1 MHSSLPPSLS
11 VSLPLRLPLPLPHTP
26 LCSAHYLQLP
36 LTGVRLPGET
46 RAHSSAYSFNGRAAR
61 ALPRHFLVP
70 SPGMSSSGSGSS
82 SRKEFDV
89 KQILRIRWRWF
100 GHPAVPPP
108 HSPPLGDYFAGRR
121 TGGSSGDGPSVSG
134 CSNSTSAGV
143 NPSAGGHGGL
153 VASGSAGSNLCNG
166 SGSGSGR
173 KFADPTGSRGG
184 PGGAASGATGS
195 SCPRSFSQ
203 PECRSSAAGL
213 SWVSPPPHRR
223 PRPVTSMEPPNEAAV
238 PESSA
243 HVGVEEEAEAA
254 AAVAAAVGAEENNN
268 HPETDSSSCR

>member
-1 MHSSLPPSLS
+1 MKMLWQPRYTHARARAHAPSIYSRILLSLPP
-11 VSLPLRLPLPLPHTP
+11 VAVDGR
-26 LCSAHYLQLP
+26 AV
-36 LTGVRLPGET
+36 VRRDVRT
-46 RAHSSAYSFNGRAAR
+46 VRCSFNGRAAR

-134 CSNSTSAGV
+134 CSSPN
-143 NPSAGGHGGL
+143 SAGGNPGTGSHGGL

-166 SGSGSGR
+166 SGGGR
-173 KFADPTGSRGG
+173 KFVDPAGSRGG
-184 PGGAASGATGS
+184 PGGAAAGATGN

-203 PECRSSAAGL
+203 PECRSSTAAL
-213 SWVSPPPHRR
+213 SWVSPPPLRR
-223 PRPVTSMEPPNEAAV
+223 ARPVTSMEPSGEAPAPQPAPEPSAAV
-238 PESSA
+238 GLDE
-243 HVGVEEEAEAA
+243 EAA
-254 AAVAAAVGAEENNN
+254 AATAVAPSGSEDNN
-268 HPETDSSSCR
+268 HQETDSSSCR

>member
-1 MHSSLPPSLS
+1 
-11 VSLPLRLPLPLPHTP
+11 
-26 LCSAHYLQLP
+26 
-36 LTGVRLPGET
+36 
-46 RAHSSAYSFNGRAAR
+46 
-61 ALPRHFLVP
+61 
-70 SPGMSSSGSGSS
+70 MSSSGSGSS

-134 CSNSTSAGV
+134 CSNSSSASV
-143 NPSAGGHGGL
+143 NPSAVGHGGL

-166 SGSGSGR
+166 SGGNR
-173 KFADPTGSRGG
+173 KFADPAGSRGG
-184 PGGAASGATGS
+184 PGGAAARATGS

-203 PECRSSAAGL
+203 PECRSYAAGL

-223 PRPVTSMEPPNEAAV
+223 SRPLTSMEPPGEAAV
-238 PESSA
+238 PEPFA
-243 HVGVEEEAEAA
+243 QDEEAATAA
-254 AAVAAAVGAEENNN
+254 AAAAAGAEENNN
-268 HPETDSSSCR
+268 HLETDSSSCRYGWSPSC

>member
-1 MHSSLPPSLS
+1 
-11 VSLPLRLPLPLPHTP
+11 
-26 LCSAHYLQLP
+26 
-36 LTGVRLPGET
+36 
-46 RAHSSAYSFNGRAAR
+46 
-61 ALPRHFLVP
+61 
-70 SPGMSSSGSGSS
+70 MSSSGSGSS

-121 TGGSSGDGPSVSG
+121 AGGSSGDGPSVSG
-134 CSNSTSAGV
+134 SSNSNSTGV
-143 NPSAGGHGGL
+143 NASAGGQSGL

-166 SGSGSGR
+166 SQR
-173 KFADPTGSRGG
+173 KFADPPGSRGG
-184 PGGAASGATGS
+184 PVGATGS

-203 PECRSSAAGL
+203 PECRSSAAAL

-223 PRPVTSMEPPNEAAV
+223 SRPLTSMEPPGEAPVPHLV
-238 PESSA
+238 PEPSA
-243 HVGVEEEAEAA
+243 HAGVEEEEAA
-254 AAVAAAVGAEENNN
+254 AVATVAAAVGAEESN

>member
-1 MHSSLPPSLS
+1 MRRS
-11 VSLPLRLPLPLPHTP
+11 
-26 LCSAHYLQLP
+26 YQ
-36 LTGVRLPGET
+36 
-46 RAHSSAYSFNGRAAR
+46 GRAAR
-61 ALPRHFLVP
+61 ALPPPRHFIVP
-70 SPGMSSSGSGSS
+70 STGMSNSGSGSS

-134 CSNSTSAGV
+134 GGGGGSSPSSSGV
-143 NPSAGGHGGL
+143 NPGTGTGNHGGL

-166 SGSGSGR
+166 GGR
-173 KFADPTGSRGG
+173 KFVDSAGSRCG
-184 PGGAASGATGS
+184 PGGAAAGATGN

-203 PECRSSAAGL
+203 PECRSSTAAL
-213 SWVSPPPHRR
+213 SWVSPPPLRR
-223 PRPVTSMEPPNEAAV
+223 ARPVTSMEPSGEAAAV
-238 PESSA
+238 QLVAEPSA
-243 HVGVEEEAEAA
+243 HVGLDEE
-254 AAVAAAVGAEENNN
+254 AAVAVAVAVAPSGTEENN